1 MKQRPFSRREAIS
14 SGERRLVDGGGGR
27 IGRGKGEGK
36 VVEIVDKGCGA
47 VVRVRGKVEDK
58 GNVWGVVVEEG

>member
-1 MKQRPFSRREAIS
+1 M
-14 SGERRLVDGGGGR
+14 VDGGGGR